1 MKKTSIA
8 GAMIL
13 AAIAVSAA
21 HAQSESFK
29 VNGVTIPASRVEFL
43 MKQMAAQGRPDTPEV
58 RNAVKE
64 QLITGELLAQEA
76 RKKGLDKN
84 QEVSTQIELTR
95 QEVLANAYVQDYVK
109 AHPVTDDALK
119 KEYERIK
126 SQLGTK
132 EYRARHILVET
143 EDEAKDVIAQIKK
156 GGSFEKL
163 AAEKSKDTGSKANG
177 GDLDWSAPSRYVKP
191 FADALVK
198 LKKGQMT
205 DAPVQTNFGW
215 HVIQVQDER
224 ALKVPT
230 FDEAKANL
238 QRGMQQQTVQK
249 AVADL
254 RAKAKIE

>member
-1 MKKTSIA
+1 MKKSLMISGVA
-8 GAMIL
+8 LALLSGA
-13 AAIAVSAA
+13 VC
-21 HAQSESFK
+21 AQSETIK
-29 VNGVTIPASRVEFL
+29 VNGVTIPASRVEFM

-58 RNAVKE
+58 RNAVKD

-84 QEVSTQIELTR
+84 QDIAMQLELTR

-109 AHPVTDDALK
+109 AHPISDEALR
-119 KEYERIK
+119 KEYERQK
-126 SQLGTK
+126 AQAGTR
-132 EYRARHILVET
+132 EYRVRHILVES
-143 EDEAKDVIAQIKK
+143 EEEAKDVIAQVRK

-163 AAEKSKDTGSKANG
+163 AAEKSKDPGSKGQG
-177 GDLDWSAPSRYVKP
+177 GDLDWSPAARYVKP
-191 FADALVK
+191 FADALAK

-230 FDEAKANL
+230 FDEAKGNL
-238 QRGMQQQTVQK
+238 QRGMQQQTLQK